1 MEIDKEELREM
12 IRETVYEVL
21 EPFVAQ
27 MSRDYEESRRWMRSM
42 EERMGSMETWM
53 RSMEERM
60 RSMEE
65 RMSSME
71 ARIERIEA
79 RLSSL
84 ERRVSRLEDEV
95 WEIKTTLRSL
105 EQLLIERGVIQPE
118 AIPHERW
125 ATFQELRQLE
135 QRVTQLEIAVFH
147 QADGQAEEEA

>member
-1 MEIDKEELREM
+1 MESEEKEALREM

-27 MSRDYEESRRWMRSM
+27 MSRDYEETRRW
-42 EERMGSMETWM
+42 
-53 RSMEERM
+53 M

-79 RLSSL
+79 RLTSL

-105 EQLLIERGVIQPE
+105 EQLLVERGVIQPE

>member
-1 MEIDKEELREM
+1 MESEEKEALREM

-27 MSRDYEESRRWMRSM
+27 MSRDYEESRQWMRSM
-42 EERMGSMETWM
+42 EARMGSMETW
-53 RSMEERM
+53 M

-105 EQLLIERGVIQPE
+105 EQLLVERGVIQPE

-147 QADGQAEEEA
+147 QTDGQAEEEA

>member
-1 MEIDKEELREM
+1 MESEEKEALREM

-27 MSRDYEESRRWMRSM
+27 MSRDYEETRRWMRSM
-42 EERMGSMETWM
+42 EERMS
-53 RSMEERM
+53 
-60 RSMEE
+60 SMEE

-79 RLSSL
+79 RLTSL

-105 EQLLIERGVIQPE
+105 EQLLVERGVIQPE

-147 QADGQAEEEA
+147 QTDGQAEEEA

>member
-27 MSRDYEESRRWMRSM
+27 MSRDYEETRQWMRSI
-42 EERMGSMETWM
+42 EE
-53 RSMEERM
+53 
-60 RSMEE
+60 
-65 RMSSME
+65 
-71 ARIERIEA
+71 RIERIEA
-79 RLSSL
+79 RLTSL

-105 EQLLIERGVIQPE
+105 EQLLVERGVIQPE

-147 QADGQAEEEA
+147 QTDSQAEEEA